1 MAQTGSNPID
11 ALITSAK
18 AGNGKAFTDLWDLY
32 IGSLREYIKKWMKN
46 LDDLYVDDICSR
58 SFEKAFRQ
66 IEQFDPS
73 KSQFVTWLHTIARNT
88 AIDLTEQDKRMRR
101 SLVSIDVTGSQDVI
115 EDKETES
122 PLDAIIRTE
131 SNAKTEHYIE
141 RLPGLYRDVASK
153 RLLDGMQYK
162 EIAQE
167 MDMELNTVRTRIR
180 RAKELM
186 DRMRREDEK
195 EEV

>member
-1 MAQTGSNPID
+1 MVPAGSNPID
-11 ALITSAK
+11 VLVASAK

-32 IGSLREYIKKWMKN
+32 IDSLRDYIRKWMKN

-66 IEQFDPS
+66 IDQFDPT
-73 KSQFVTWLHTIARNT
+73 KSQFVTWLHSIAKNT
-88 AIDLTEQDKRMRR
+88 ALDLTEKDKRMRMA
-101 SLVSIDVTGSQDVI
+101 LVSLESSKDVI

-131 SNAKTEHYIE
+131 SNAKTERYIE
-141 RLPGLYRDVASK
+141 RLPELYREVASK
-153 RLLDGMQYK
+153 RLLDGLHYK

-180 RAKELM
+180 RAKEMM
-186 DRMRREDEK
+186 DRMRKEDEQ
-195 EEV
+195 ED